1 MGAETRWVHTPP
13 RFSATFDEYSIA
25 EIHRAAA
32 TGNYDIH
39 DFLPSGSAGAPRSK
53 KPATARSVG

>member
-13 RFSATFDEYSIA
+13 RYSATFDEHSIA

-32 TGNYDIH
+32 TGI
-39 DFLPSGSAGAPRSK
+39 
-53 KPATARSVG
+53 